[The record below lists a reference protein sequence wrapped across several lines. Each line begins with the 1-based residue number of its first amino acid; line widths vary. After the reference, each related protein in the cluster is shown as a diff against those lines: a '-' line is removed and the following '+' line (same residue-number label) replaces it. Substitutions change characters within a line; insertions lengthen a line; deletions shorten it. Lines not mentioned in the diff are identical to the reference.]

1 MKKLYLLLFL
11 LGCSIGYLHS
21 QAWYVYDGSYLP
33 VSVNGWSAASSSN
46 PGVNFVEM
54 IIDDAEI
61 SGNKILEYVQP
72 DLNSAA
78 DNTIKARKY
87 YLRSLS
93 TSDTSN
99 QLTVVTRL
107 RAFDLDSITGEKAFN
122 IEVNDGKNKV
132 REGLIISADDSI
144 ISLERA
150 AKSVKVNA
158 DLNKWHL
165 YRITFSGIDSTTSIY
180 LDEAATAVL
189 TGKTSSATAN
199 NYIRFGDPGTPRVAG
214 LTDWIII
221 DTTGAY
227 APGLGASIPDS
238 LSTIF
243 GGEGLPGLDKKVLFL
258 TKNDWKGID
267 GHYAD
272 SMFVVD
278 LQNAGFTVDVA
289 YDEYVTM
296 DMPKVLA
303 LQSYNCVIIGR
314 GTASADFVGTDDV
327 FWKKVTTPVILMSN
341 NHVGSNKMN
350 WLPST
355 VAKYATQLEGP
366 VEGKIKDPSDNAF
379 IGVTIPGDS
388 VITYLHD
395 AIGLISVTPADQL
408 RINGKILISL
418 VNGPKGYVIA
428 PATGDTTSTVNLST
442 YNKTV
447 LMARWAPL
455 DSMYT
460 GGGGGAVNYGWRSF
474 ITGGDDHDYYAGMDK
489 KRQFH
494 VFSPEMNK
502 VLINEILALDTLVPA
517 TISDD
522 NALATLSAN
531 VGTLAPAFAPA
542 TTVYALKVPK
552 GTTSVTITATAND
565 LKATVEGAGEFTA
578 IPGTD
583 TITVTS
589 EAGTPNMYFIAV
601 GFVTD
606 PIVKGIVPP
615 GTGTIDEAILAA
627 NDGDT
632 LFLKNDSVYIP
643 ISTLGIDKHLV
654 IRAIDFPELPGLDK
668 LPHVVNEFGNTD
680 VFLMKDGGN
689 LELIGVD
696 VDGFEGSATKIISL
710 RTPFGKFKMNINRC
724 RLHDVAG
731 DIIGG
736 NKSDSCT
743 VQNFHI
749 KNSFLYNAV
758 LHGAYIKDVRV
769 ADGLTDSKYIWEDVT
784 YWNLGQQFE
793 WFQNFAPVGMIQ
805 NYTVDHVTGYNLS
818 TNVSA
823 EKELIGNS
831 DAIGQYNITLS
842 NAIFSTQ
849 VSTQPSL
856 MFSTVSPNGT
866 NTLNLRNIVLFD
878 VQPVTPRAGSAE
890 TPVTNELNDDPQFAD
905 PDNGDFT
912 IGNTAYL
919 TAGDGG
925 SIVGARY
932 WHPDFVDDF
941 SDVSEIVGLHGI
953 NSELEV
959 AIYPNPFASEISLS
973 FNLDIAGSVVIN
985 IYDVTGRPVKIQ
997 NENLG
1002 AGSNKV
1008 VIKTNELEAGTYFYT
1023 IQAGKSFTAGHVL
1036 KIK

>member
-1 MKKLYLLLFL
+1 MKKLYLFLFL
-11 LGCSIGYLHS
+11 LGCSFGYLHS
-21 QAWYVYDGSYLP
+21 QEWYVYDGSYVP
-33 VSVNGWSAASSSN
+33 VSVNGWSAASSAN
-46 PGVNFVEM
+46 PGTNFVEM
-54 IIDDAEI
+54 ILDDVEI
-61 SGNKILEYVQP
+61 SGNKLLEYVQP

-87 YLRSLS
+87 YVRSLS

-99 QLTVVTRL
+99 ELTVVTRL
-107 RAFDLDSITGEKAFN
+107 RAFDLDSIIGEKAFN
-122 IEVNDGKNKV
+122 IEVNDAKNKV
-132 REGLIISADDSI
+132 REGLIISADDSL

-150 AKSVKVNA
+150 AKSIKVNA

-165 YRITFSGIDSTTSIY
+165 YRIAFSGIDSTTSIY
-180 LDEAATAVL
+180 LDEAVTPVL
-189 TGKTSSATAN
+189 TGKTTSATAN

-221 DTTGAY
+221 DTTGAF
-227 APGLGASIPDS
+227 APGAGASIPDS

-278 LQNAGFTVDVA
+278 LQTAGFTVDVA
-289 YDEYVTM
+289 YDAYVTM

-303 LQSYNCVIIGR
+303 LQDYNCVIIGR
-314 GTASADFVGTDDV
+314 GTSSADFIGADDI

-341 NHVGSNKMN
+341 NHVGSNKMG

-355 VAKYATQLEGP
+355 VAKYACQLEGP
-366 VEGKIKDPSDNAF
+366 VEGKVKDPSDNAF

-395 AIGLISVTPADQL
+395 AIGLINVTPADQL
-408 RINGKILISL
+408 KINGKVLISL
-418 VNGPKGYVIA
+418 VNGPVGYVIA
-428 PATGDTTSTVNLST
+428 PATGDTTSTVDLST
-442 YNKTV
+442 YNQTV

-455 DSMYT
+455 DTMYD
-460 GGGGGAVNYGWRSF
+460 GGTVVNYGWRSF
-474 ITGGDDHDYYAGMDK
+474 ITGGDDHDYYPGMDK

-502 VLINEILALDTLVPA
+502 VLINEILVLDTLVPA

-522 NALATLSAN
+522 NALSSLSAN
-531 VGTLAPAFAPA
+531 VGTLSPAFAPA

-552 GTTSVTITATAND
+552 GTTSVTITSTAHD
-565 LKATVEGAGEFTA
+565 PKATVEGAGEFTA

-606 PIVKGIVPP
+606 PIIKGLVPP

-654 IRAIDFPELPGLDK
+654 IRAVDFPELPALDK

-696 VDGFEGSATKIISL
+696 VDGYEGSATKIISL
-710 RTPFGKFKMNINRC
+710 RTVKGVFDMNINRC

-769 ADGLTDSKYIWEDVT
+769 GDGVTDSKYIWEDVT
-784 YWNLGQQFE
+784 FWNLGQQFE

-818 TNVSA
+818 TNVDA

-842 NAIFSTQ
+842 NSIFSTQ
-849 VSTQPSL
+849 VSAQPSL

-866 NTLNLRNIVLFD
+866 NTLNLSNIVLFD
-878 VQPVTPRAGSAE
+878 VQPVTPRPGSGE
-890 TPVTNELNDDPQFAD
+890 TPITNELNDDPQFAD

-912 IGNTAYL
+912 VGNTAYL

-941 SDVSEIVGLHGI
+941 SDVSVGI
-953 NSELEV
+953 YETTYNLEV
-959 AIYPNPFASEISLS
+959 SVYPNPFTSAISFT
-973 FNLDIAGSVVIN
+973 FNMDNADYGIIN
-985 IYDVTGRPVKIQ
+985 IYDITGSSVMVQK
-997 NENLG
+997 ENLV
-1002 AGSNKV
+1002 AGSNMI
-1008 VIKTNELEAGTYFYT
+1008 VIKTNELAAGTYFYT
-1023 IQAGKSFTAGHVL
+1023 IQAGKSFTAGHVMKL
-1036 KIK
+1036 K